1 MNLDWISGLSLV
13 LNVAILGGIIR
24 LTRSY
29 SRVELKVDTIWEW
42 FIKRTTHLRD
52 NER

>member
-1 MNLDWISGLSLV
+1 MVSIASLV
-13 LNVAILGGIIR
+13 LNMAILGGIIK

-42 FIKRTTHLRD
+42 FIKRGD
-52 NER
+52 NQ

>member
-1 MNLDWISGLSLV
+1 MLPDWISGLSLV

-42 FIKRTTHLRD
+42 FIKRNSPSID
-52 NER
+52 DK